1 MALTSRAVHILL
13 AVLLPTATLAQGV
26 PVNDSGLTARDIVE
40 TGDRD
45 ADLALQR
52 DKLAVKELLTA
63 IEQEQIAVLRN
74 ILDAQTSFGGGQVAG
89 MVSDLETGSGD
100 ADRAEDVDVLSY
112 CELAAEVGHVE
123 DGGGVFD
130 RGDGVAQRDESIA
143 MSEVV
148 GVEVGQCQHGIRVAT
163 IGGDQRGEAGQR
175 RPPDQMHVHYSQ

>member
-1 MALTSRAVHILL
+1 MQDSQGDTEGQFDCLGVWGCRVECE
-13 AVLLPTATLAQGV
+13 VEFEPAQFGV
-26 PVNDSGLTARDIVE
+26 GMGADAGGDSGTVGAHVGVE
-40 TGDRD
+40 DR
-45 ADLALQR
+45 
-52 DKLAVKELLTA
+52 E
-63 IEQEQIAVLRN
+63 
-74 ILDAQTSFGGGQVAG
+74 G
-89 MVSDLETGSGD
+89 VSDGGRGAGGD